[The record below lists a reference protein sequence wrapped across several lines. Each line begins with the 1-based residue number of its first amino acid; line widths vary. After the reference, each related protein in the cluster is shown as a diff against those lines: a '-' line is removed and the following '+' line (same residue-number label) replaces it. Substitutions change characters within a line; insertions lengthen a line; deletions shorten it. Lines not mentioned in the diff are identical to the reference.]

1 MGAQKK
7 PDAKKADC
15 KTDQLVNEM
24 AQEESK
30 LKPGLMQRSTS
41 EASLLLKYRPHLN
54 TKLISYNLHK

>member
-1 MGAQKK
+1 M

-15 KTDQLVNEM
+15 KTYQLVNEM

-41 EASLLLKYRPHLN
+41 EASLLLKYWPRRLPSYTFEYKIN
-54 TKLISYNLHK
+54 KLQST